1 MVQETYVF
9 GQSAKVLL
17 RCTAICLFRQVAFAW
32 SKGRVR
38 PLCADPNYAH
48 IPRESQHR
56 PLFGPAMLRIVTAFS
71 GNARL
76 GVMALRACYT
86 SGRDINVSNRRAA
99 STINSGTAE
108 KFKKVLVTS
117 LSMQ

>member
-1 MVQETYVF
+1 
-9 GQSAKVLL
+9 
-17 RCTAICLFRQVAFAW
+17 
-32 SKGRVR
+32 
-38 PLCADPNYAH
+38 
-48 IPRESQHR
+48 
-56 PLFGPAMLRIVTAFS
+56 
-71 GNARL
+71 
-76 GVMALRACYT
+76 MALRACYT